1 MKPTPD
7 FLILLNEFNELL
19 QDCRRVYLE
28 SAHAVVEHH
37 AHLLDTPADEFVD
50 MMDDLHR
57 GLLIKLFVCIGGAG
71 KHWSESEEHLAGVLF
86 YHLWRRRMRRPE
98 IRDSIRHIEN
108 QSEHVK
114 WSSLVRPFA
123 EIEPLRERIS
133 ELETSV
139 IRIGNLIAKAD
150 GNATSLEMEELKQVQ
165 QEIIDYLHNRPPKKK
180 SANGQP
186 YQIQIAED
194 ELASVDDLMAG
205 VKDAD
210 EAELLRTR
218 TPAEKPDL
226 ETSLG
231 KLDRLIGLARV
242 KQEVRTLINFL
253 KVQQHRQ
260 AMGLPQTEISL
271 HMVFGGNPGTGKTTV
286 ARILGEVYAALG
298 ILEKGHLIETDRAG
312 LVAEYAG
319 QTATKTDKIV
329 DQALDGVL
337 FIDEAYSLI
346 SADNEDPFGHEAVQ
360 KLLKRMEDDR
370 NRLIVILAGYP
381 REMERLL
388 LSNPGLSSR
397 FTHHITFDDF
407 SPLELA
413 EIFELMCK
421 SNQYKMT
428 GLTRARLQMGFQWLH
443 EKRDETFGNGRL
455 VRNLF
460 ERAIRR
466 LANRVVDS
474 PKLTRGLLTRFEHE
488 DIQFDEIPGALLE
501 DHLLETTEFATR
513 CPECGIEIEIESKLL
528 GRKVRCKSCRHEF
541 RIGWC
546 PPVHE

>member
-7 FLILLNEFNELL
+7 FLILLNDFNEMLKE
-19 QDCRRVYLE
+19 CRRVYLE
-28 SAHAVVEHH
+28 SAHSVVEHH
-37 AHLLDTPADEFVD
+37 PHLLDTPADEFVD

-57 GLLIKLFVCIGGAG
+57 GLLIKLFVAVGGAG
-71 KHWSESEEHLAGVLF
+71 HHWSESEEHLAGVLF
-86 YHLWRRRMRRPE
+86 YHLWRRRMRPPE

-108 QSEHVK
+108 QSQHVK
-114 WSSLVRPFA
+114 WTSLVRPFA
-123 EIEPLRERIS
+123 EIEPLRDRIP
-133 ELETSV
+133 ELETSL

-150 GNATSLEMEELKQVQ
+150 GHATSLEMDELKQLQ
-165 QEIIDYLHNRPPKKK
+165 HEIIDYLHRRPPPKK

-186 YQIQIAED
+186 CQVQIKED
-194 ELASVDDLMAG
+194 ELASVDELTSVVAG
-205 VKDAD
+205 EDQ
-210 EAELLRTR
+210 AELLRTR

-226 ETSLG
+226 ETALG
-231 KLDRLIGLARV
+231 KLDRLIGLDRV

-253 KVQQHRQ
+253 KVQRHRREL
-260 AMGLPQTEISL
+260 GLPQTDISL

-298 ILEKGHLIETDRAG
+298 ILQKGHLIETDRAG

-319 QTATKTDKIV
+319 QTATKTDRIIDK
-329 DQALDGVL
+329 ALDGVL

-346 SADNEDPFGHEAVQ
+346 TADNEDPFGHEAVQ

-370 NRLIVILAGYP
+370 TRLIVILAGYP

-388 LSNPGLSSR
+388 HSNPGLLSR

-413 EIFELMCK
+413 EIFELMCR
-421 SNQYKMT
+421 SNQYKMS
-428 GLTRARLQMGFQWLH
+428 GVTRAKLQTGFQWLH
-443 EKRDETFGNGRL
+443 QRRDETFGNGRL
-455 VRNLF
+455 ARNLF

-466 LANRVVDS
+466 LANRVVDA

-488 DIQFDEIPGALLE
+488 DIQFEDLPDELLE
-501 DHLLETTEFATR
+501 EGLLASREFATC
-513 CPECGIEIEIESKLL
+513 CPSCEIEIEIESKLL
-528 GRKVRCKSCRHEF
+528 GRKVRCKKCGHKF

-546 PPVHE
+546 RPVQE